1 MIGKAQVGLFL
12 IDSAKDTDYDG
23 FQNMPPLR
31 PERRLLTDKT
41 AMERLGLSR
50 SAFYRYLQK
59 RAISQPVGKIA
70 KNRRGWTDQDIE
82 VAKSELGEAKRRGE
96 LD

>member
-1 MIGKAQVGLFL
+1 MNTGMVTQRL
-12 IDSAKDTDYDG
+12 D
-23 FQNMPPLR
+23 
-31 PERRLLTDKT
+31 RRLYGDRT

-59 RAISQPVGKIA
+59 RAISQPVGKIG

-82 VAKSELGEAKRRGE
+82 LAKSELGQVKEKK
-96 LD
+96 